1 MFIDNEDENDQH
13 HGGNNDDDIT
23 MRFSERLRNSWN

>member
-1 MFIDNEDENDQH
+1 MFIDNEEENDQH